1 MGNYDERGEPTRVT
15 RDAGISKRELIS
27 PENRNKARE
36 RALDPNV
43 VTGKYKLKEL
53 LGEMGIIVHPER
65 MTNWY
70 AYNNK

>member
-1 MGNYDERGEPTRVT
+1 MLEMF
-15 RDAGISKRELIS
+15 S
-27 PENRNKARE
+27 PENRRKARE
-36 RALDPNV
+36 RVLDLNI

-70 AYNNK
+70 QFNE